1 MKKRVFKKDKALFK
15 KAKKIEKSNE
25 AKERKISKVMR
36 EFDEDKLHSGSK
48 KGPKVKSRKQAIAI
62 ALSEARKVKPA
73 RKKRMKRASHDDA
86 RMERMEHDR
95 LMDMEHHLRD
105 MSR

>member
-15 KAKKIEKSNE
+15 KAKKIERSND
-25 AKERKISKVMR
+25 AKEKKISKVMR

-73 RKKRMKRASHDDA
+73 RKKRMTRAEDA
-86 RMERMEHDR
+86 RMERMERDR
-95 LMDMEHHLRD
+95 MMDMERHLRD
-105 MSR
+105 MGR